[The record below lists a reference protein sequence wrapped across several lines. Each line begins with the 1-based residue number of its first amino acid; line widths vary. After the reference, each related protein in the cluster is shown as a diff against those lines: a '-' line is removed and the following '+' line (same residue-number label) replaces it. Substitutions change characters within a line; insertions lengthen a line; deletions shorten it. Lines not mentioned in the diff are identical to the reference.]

1 MFYMVTIPMYFAGTI
16 TLMLSLVVAW
26 FGSERVA
33 NWMLCASGV
42 FFLAMALSA
51 VLSVHLR

>member
-1 MFYMVTIPMYFAGTI
+1 MFDLVAIPMYFAGTI

-33 NWMLCASGV
+33 NWMMCASGV
-42 FFLAMALSA
+42 FFLVMALAA